1 MARKSLK
8 SPEERI
14 AEAQALIARL
24 EQEAAQA
31 DIASDPK
38 LEPVRQLV
46 ESLKSERLVL
56 MRGFANHAQNFAN
69 RRLAHAL
76 WIEEI
81 DATQAHDRARI
92 QAIESAIQQI
102 TSDADFLTGLDSPEV
117 EDYMLTQRQNIHD
130 ATDDL
135 RDQVLDAKTN
145 RETFN
150 AERKA
155 PKRKPKEDAAEA

>member
-24 EQEAAQA
+24 EAEAAQA

-38 LEPVRQLV
+38 LTPIRELS

-56 MRGFANHAQNFAN
+56 MRGFANHAQNFEN
-69 RRLAHAL
+69 RRMAHQLWIDEIDLCEQRDRVHIATIEGVLQQIVADADALAGMTDGEVRGYVSDLEREIRAECQPSRTEAHA
-76 WIEEI
+76 
-81 DATQAHDRARI
+81 ARH
-92 QAIESAIQQI
+92 
-102 TSDADFLTGLDSPEV
+102 
-117 EDYMLTQRQNIHD
+117 QRE
-130 ATDDL
+130 A
-135 RDQVLDAKTN
+135 
-145 RETFN
+145 FN
-150 AERKA
+150 AQRKA

>member
-24 EQEAAQA
+24 EAEAAQA

-38 LEPVRQLV
+38 LTPVREL
-46 ESLKSERLVL
+46 SDNLKSERLVL
-56 MRGFANHAQNFAN
+56 MRGFANHAQNFEN
-69 RRLAHAL
+69 RRKAHQL
-76 WIEEI
+76 WIDEI
-81 DATQAHDRARI
+81 EATERHDRERI
-92 QAIESAIQQI
+92 SAIESILQQI
-102 TSDADFLTGLDSPEV
+102 TSDADRLAEMSPSEV
-117 EDYMLTQRQNIHD
+117 TAYMVEQQN
-130 ATDDL
+130 TL
-135 RDQVLDAKTN
+135 RDETAAA
-145 RETFN
+145 RELVVEIRTEREAFN

>member
-24 EQEAAQA
+24 EAEAAQA

-38 LEPVRQLV
+38 LTPIRELT

-56 MRGFANHAQNFAN
+56 MRGFANHAQNFEN
-69 RRLAHAL
+69 RRMAHQLWIDEIDLCEQRDRVHIATIEGVLQQIVADADALAGMTDDEVRGYVSDLEREIRAECQPSRTEAHA
-76 WIEEI
+76 
-81 DATQAHDRARI
+81 ARH
-92 QAIESAIQQI
+92 
-102 TSDADFLTGLDSPEV
+102 
-117 EDYMLTQRQNIHD
+117 QRE
-130 ATDDL
+130 A
-135 RDQVLDAKTN
+135 
-145 RETFN
+145 FN
-150 AERKA
+150 AQRKA

>member
-24 EQEAAQA
+24 EAEAAQA

-38 LEPVRQLV
+38 LEPVRSLS

-56 MRGFANHAQNFAN
+56 MRGFANHAQNFEN
-69 RRLAHAL
+69 RRMAHQL
-76 WIEEI
+76 WIDEI
-81 DATQAHDRARI
+81 DLCEQRDRIHIAT
-92 QAIESAIQQI
+92 IEGVLQQI
-102 TSDADFLTGLDSPEV
+102 VSDADALAGMSEDEV
-117 EDYMLTQRQNIHD
+117 RGYVSDIEREIRAECQPSRTEAQAARHQRE
-130 ATDDL
+130 A
-135 RDQVLDAKTN
+135 
-145 RETFN
+145 FN
-150 AERKA
+150 AQRKA